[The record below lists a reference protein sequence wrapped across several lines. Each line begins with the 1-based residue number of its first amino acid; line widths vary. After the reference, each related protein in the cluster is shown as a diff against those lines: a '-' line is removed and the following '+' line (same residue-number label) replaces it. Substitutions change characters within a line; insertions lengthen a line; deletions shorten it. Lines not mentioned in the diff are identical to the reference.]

1 MARIVNIDQ
10 AISAELLDYCG
21 GDKMI
26 LMAAGQSTGKIPKSA
41 EALMERLVAKRHGA
55 PFEMCTFIM
64 RLTAPVGIMTQVLR
78 HRAISGVQASTRY
91 GNVTFKCLSTGSDIV
106 DYMALQTMNTI
117 EMTNAG
123 GRTRELL
130 HMALPRG
137 LVTSA
142 IVSVNLRG
150 LANFFRTRL
159 HSTAQCEIRLLAEE
173 MLAEIQFEDICPLAL
188 NALVKHEWVL

>member
-1 MARIVNIDQ
+1 MAKIVSVDQ

-41 EALMERLVAKRHGA
+41 EALMERLVAKRHGV

-78 HRAISGVQASTRY
+78 HRTISGVQASTRY
-91 GNVTFKCLSTGSDIV
+91 GNVTFRCLSTGCDII
-106 DYMALQTMNTI
+106 DNTI
-117 EMTNAG
+117 LETLNNIECTDVG
-123 GRTRELL
+123 GHTRELL

-150 LANFFRTRL
+150 LSNFFRTRL
-159 HSTAQCEIRLLAEE
+159 DKTAQPEIQLLAEE
-173 MLAEIQFEDICPLAL
+173 MLNEVVFEDVCPLAISTL
-188 NALVKHEWVL
+188 ARHLWVI

>member
-1 MARIVNIDQ
+1 MAKIVNIDQ

-41 EALMERLVAKRHGA
+41 EALMEKLVAKRHGT

-78 HRAISGVQASTRY
+78 HRTISGVQASTRY
-91 GNVTFKCLSTGSDIV
+91 GNVTFKCLSTGCDILDEAV
-106 DYMALQTMNTI
+106 LETLNNI
-117 EMTNAG
+117 ESTEVG
-123 GRTRELL
+123 GHTRELL

-173 MLAEIQFEDICPLAL
+173 MLDEVVFEDICPLAL
-188 NALVKHEWVL
+188 NALVKHEWVI

>member
-10 AISAELLDYCG
+10 AISAELLDCCG

-26 LMAAGQSTGKIPKSA
+26 LMAAGQSTGKTPKSA
-41 EALMERLVAKRHGA
+41 EALMERLVARRHGT

-78 HRAISGVQASTRY
+78 HRSISGVQASTRY
-91 GNVTFKCLSTGSDIV
+91 GNVTFKCLSTGCDILDEAV
-106 DYMALQTMNTI
+106 LETLNSI
-117 EMTNAG
+117 EGTDVG
-123 GRTRELL
+123 GHTRELL

-150 LANFFRTRL
+150 LANFWRTRL
-159 HSTAQCEIRLLAEE
+159 DSAAQTEIRLLAEE
-173 MLAEIQFEDICPLAL
+173 MLDEVVFEDTCPLAISTL
-188 NALVKHEWVL
+188 ARHLWVI